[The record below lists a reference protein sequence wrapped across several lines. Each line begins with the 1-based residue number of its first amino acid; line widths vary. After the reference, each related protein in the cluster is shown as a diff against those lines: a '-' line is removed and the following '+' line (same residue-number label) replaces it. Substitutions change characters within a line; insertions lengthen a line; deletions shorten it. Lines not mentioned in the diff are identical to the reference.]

1 MKEDHTMKFTCE
13 KHVLQ
18 AAMAI
23 AARACSPKN
32 PIAALEGVLVEAYN
46 NVKLT
51 GYDLKKGIYTD
62 FDADIPE
69 TGSIVLGAR
78 LFGDIIRS
86 MPDGIV
92 TVETK
97 DGETTRISCGGSEF
111 SIIGTPAENYPELPD
126 VDSRSTISLPGG
138 TLKTMI
144 GQTLFAVSDNE
155 SRPVYTGALFEIENN
170 ELTIVAVDGYRLALR
185 REALDGNDAV
195 NCSFIVPGSALSEL
209 EKICGESDEPV
220 RITLGS
226 KHISFKTGR
235 TVLVSRRLEG
245 EFLNYRKTVPSVFPI
260 EVEVQRTAFAGVVS
274 RVSLIISDQTKT
286 PIRCYFNDDEI
297 RFFCQTGLGRAEDY
311 CEAVGSGNGL
321 EIGFNNRYL
330 LDAFRAAPADKL
342 KVCLNTNSS
351 PCVLLPVDGSNKF
364 LYMILPVRLKA
375 DN

>member
-1 MKEDHTMKFTCE
+1 MKFTCE
-13 KHVLQ
+13 KQVLQ
-18 AAMAI
+18 SAVATAS
-23 AARACSPKN
+23 RACSAKN
-32 PIAALEGVLVEAYN
+32 PIAALEGVLIEAYQ
-46 NVKLT
+46 NVKIT

-62 FDADIPE
+62 FDAAIAE
-69 TGSIVLGAR
+69 TGSIILSAR

-97 DGETTRISCGGSEF
+97 DGETTRITCGGSEF
-111 SIIGTPAENYPELPD
+111 SIIGTNAESYPELPD
-126 VDSRSTISLPGG
+126 VDYQSTISLPGS

-144 GQTLFAVSDNE
+144 GQILFAVSDNE
-155 SRPVYTGALFEIENN
+155 SRPVYTGALFEIEND

-185 REALDGNDAV
+185 REALDRSDAAS
-195 NCSFIVPGSALSEL
+195 CSFIVPGSALSEL
-209 EKICGESDEPV
+209 EKICGDSEEAV

-226 KHISFKTGR
+226 KHISFKIGR
-235 TVLVSRRLEG
+235 TVLISRRLEG
-245 EFLNYRKTVPSVFPI
+245 EFLNYRKTVPTVFPI
-260 EVEVQRTAFAGVVS
+260 EVEVERTAFAGVVS
-274 RVSLIISDQTKT
+274 RVSLIINDQTKT

-311 CEAVGSGNGL
+311 CAAVGSGNGL

-330 LDAFRAAPADKL
+330 LDAFRAAPADKV

-351 PCVLLPVDGSNKF
+351 PCVLLPVDGSDKF